1 MNFLDPNNAA
11 DLWLLIVC
19 GALIVIGIIS
29 VIYAARQQPPKKYYL
44 DRTDYAAQN
53 KRTVSRNG
61 YKSRMGA
68 R

>member
-19 GALIVIGIIS
+19 LALIVLGVAS
-29 VIYAARQQPPKKYYL
+29 VIYASRQKPPKKYYL
-44 DRTDYAAQN
+44 DRVDYAAQN
-53 KRTVSRNG
+53 KRCVSRNG

>member
-19 GALIVIGIIS
+19 LALIVIGIGA
-29 VIYAARQQPPKKYYL
+29 VIYASRQQPPKKYYL
-44 DRTDYAAQN
+44 ESVDYAAQN
-53 KRTVSRNG
+53 KRCVSRNG
-61 YKSRMGA
+61 YKSKMGA

>member
-1 MNFLDPNNAA
+1 MNFLDPSRAA

-19 GALIVIGIIS
+19 LALIVIGIIS
-29 VIYAARQQPPKKYYL
+29 VIYASRQQPPKRYYL
-44 DRTDYAAQN
+44 DRVDYAAQN

>member
-19 GALIVIGIIS
+19 LALIVIGIIS
-29 VIYAARQQPPKKYYL
+29 VIYAARQQPPKKYHL
-44 DRTDYAAQN
+44 NDWDRVAERD
-53 KRTVSRNG
+53 RRVRRNG
-61 YKSRMGA
+61 YKSKIGA

>member
-19 GALIVIGIIS
+19 LALIVIGIGA
-29 VIYAARQQPPKKYYL
+29 VIYASRQQPPKKYYL
-44 DRTDYAAQN
+44 DRVDYAAQN
-53 KRTVSRNG
+53 KRCVSRNG
-61 YKSRMGA
+61 YKSKMGA